1 MTCCLPKVI
10 LGGKLSCSPPQTDAT
25 NEKRMKIYPQDI
37 RIDHLY
43 HGPGKDGRTVVTH
56 LPTGL
61 SVSEDIPMGKSALS
75 IQHRLISA
83 LKMKIHE
90 EGKS

>member
-1 MTCCLPKVI
+1 
-10 LGGKLSCSPPQTDAT
+10 
-25 NEKRMKIYPQDI
+25 MKIYTQDV

-43 HGPGKDGRTVVTH
+43 LGPGKDGRIVVTH

-61 SVSEDIPMGKSALS
+61 SVSEDIPLGKSALS
-75 IQHRLISA
+75 IQHRLMSA

-90 EGKS
+90 ESRS

>member
-1 MTCCLPKVI
+1 M
-10 LGGKLSCSPPQTDAT
+10 
-25 NEKRMKIYPQDI
+25 EIYPQDV

-43 HGPGKDGRTVVTH
+43 LGPGKDARIVVTH

-61 SVSEDIPMGKSALS
+61 SVSEDIPPGKSALS
-75 IQHRLISA
+75 IQHRLMSA
-83 LKMKIHE
+83 LKMKVHE